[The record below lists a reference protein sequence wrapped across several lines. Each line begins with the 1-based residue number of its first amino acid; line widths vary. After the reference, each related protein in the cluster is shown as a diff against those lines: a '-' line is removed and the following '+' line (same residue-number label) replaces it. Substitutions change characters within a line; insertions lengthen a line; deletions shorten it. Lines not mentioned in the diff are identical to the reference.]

1 MGCCL
6 NAQSDPVQVQR
17 IFCDSLE
24 SKMHKATFF
33 IHNTTCNIQRGVSM
47 TRGVLHKDV
56 STLSGVNVG
65 KVKDVLINWDNK
77 EISLDVTKGL
87 LKGETIV
94 PWSKIISVG
103 DIIIVS
109 DDLAPEESK

>member
-1 MGCCL
+1 
-6 NAQSDPVQVQR
+6 V
-17 IFCDSLE
+17 E
-24 SKMHKATFF
+24 
-33 IHNTTCNIQRGVSM
+33 GVIM
-47 TRGVLHKDV
+47 ARGVLHKDV

-65 KVKDVLINWDNK
+65 KVRDVLINWDNK
-77 EISLDVTKGL
+77 EISLDVSKGL

-109 DDLAPEESK
+109 DDLAPEGSK